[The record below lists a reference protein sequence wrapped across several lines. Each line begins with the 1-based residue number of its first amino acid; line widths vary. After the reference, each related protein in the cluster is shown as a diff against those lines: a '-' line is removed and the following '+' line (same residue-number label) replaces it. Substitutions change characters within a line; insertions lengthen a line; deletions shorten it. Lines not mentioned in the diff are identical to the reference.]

1 MPRIASWPAKKAS
14 DQPSETMNKYD
25 AIIVGA
31 GHNGLTNAAYLAK
44 AGLDVLVLEKND
56 YIGGA
61 AVSREL
67 HKGWT
72 YSNCSYVCSMMR
84 QALHRDLDLGRHGL
98 ILVPYL
104 GNINFGDDGRGLI
117 TYNDDEA
124 SYLELKRH
132 SPHDA
137 DAMYRFQTDLT
148 RYSQFIRK
156 TLLRTPP
163 DPASFRPR
171 DIRELLFLAKE
182 FRKLGKRE
190 IHEYVRFFTMSAAD
204 FLDDYFENDLVKAS
218 MASPGII
225 GTALGVYSPGT
236 SYVLLHHVMGDV
248 DGNIG
253 AWGLAR
259 GGMGAISRALAGAVK
274 EHGGEI
280 RTNAGVQQVL
290 VRNGK
295 ATGVALENGEEITA
309 RIIVSNLDA
318 KRTFTKIVDRNHLPE
333 QVYERARNF
342 KIRGS
347 SGKVNIALSGLPKFT
362 GIPENPYIN
371 RGGFGFTGSL
381 ETMERAY
388 DCWKRGKWSDDP
400 FIESVIPSAWD
411 PTVAPPGQH
420 WMSNFIQYC
429 PPRLADG
436 PWTPEKRDQFGQT
449 VIDKIER
456 YSPGFKDLIVH
467 MEVRTPHEI
476 EQEIGLTEGNIF
488 QGELTIDQLLFNRP
502 FPGYAQYRTPI
513 KNMYMCGSSTHPGG
527 GVSSACGANAAREIL
542 LDLKRPNTVPED
554 DFYDE

>member
-1 MPRIASWPAKKAS
+1 MK
-14 DQPSETMNKYD
+14 NYD
-25 AIIVGA
+25 AIIIGA

-44 AGLDVLVLEKND
+44 AGLDVLVVEKNE

-67 HKGWT
+67 HDGFK
-72 YSNCSYVCSMMR
+72 YSSCSYVCSLMR
-84 QALHRDLDLGRHGL
+84 QAIHRDLDLTRHGL
-98 ILVPYL
+98 VLVPYL
-104 GNINFGDDGRGLI
+104 GTVSFPDEGAPLI
-117 TYNDDEA
+117 AYNTGAAD
-124 SYLELKRH
+124 YNELRRI

-137 DAMYRFQTDLT
+137 DAMFRFHADLD
-148 RYSQFIRK
+148 RYAKLIRK

-163 DPASFRPR
+163 NPTSLRPR
-171 DIRELLFLAKE
+171 DLQELLFLGKE
-182 FRKLGKRE
+182 FLSLGEKE
-190 IHEYVRFFTMSAAD
+190 LYEYIRFFTMSAAE
-204 FLDDYFENDLVKAS
+204 FLEDYFENDLIKAS

-225 GTALGVYSPGT
+225 GTALGVCSPG
-236 SYVLLHHVMGDV
+236 SAYILLHHVMGDV

-259 GGMGAISRALAGAVK
+259 GGMGAISNAIAGAVRQYN
-274 EHGGEI
+274 GEI
-280 RTNAGVQQVL
+280 RTNAGVDKIL
-290 VRNGK
+290 VKNGK
-295 ATGVALENGEEITA
+295 ATGVVLENGEEINA
-309 RIIVSNLDA
+309 GIVVSNLDA
-318 KRTFTKIVDRNHLPE
+318 KRTFTKVMDKGDLPPGI
-333 QVYERARNF
+333 YEKAMNF

-347 SGKVNIALSGLPKFT
+347 SGKVNIALSALPKFT
-362 GIPENPYIN
+362 GVPDNKYIN
-371 RGGFGFTGSL
+371 RGGQAFVGSI

-388 DCWKRGKWSDDP
+388 DCWKRGKWSENP

-429 PPRLADG
+429 PPELADG

-456 YSPGFKDLIVH
+456 YSPGFKDLILH
-467 MEVRTPHEI
+467 MEVRTPHDI
-476 EQEIGLTEGNIF
+476 ENEVGLTEGNIF

-502 FPGYAQYRTPI
+502 FPGYAQYRMPV

-542 LDLKRPNTVPED
+542 MDLKRPNTVPKD

>member
-1 MPRIASWPAKKAS
+1 MSR
-14 DQPSETMNKYD
+14 YD
-25 AIIVGA
+25 AIVIGA
-31 GHNGLTNAAYLAK
+31 GHNGLTSAAYLAK
-44 AGLDVLVLEKND
+44 AGLKVVVVEKND

-61 AVSREL
+61 SVTREL
-67 HKGWT
+67 HEGWK

-84 QALHRDLDLGRHGL
+84 QALHRDLDLSRHGL

-104 GNINFGDDGRGLI
+104 GTINFGDG
-117 TYNDDEA
+117 DERLFSYHDEQA
-124 SYLELKRH
+124 AYLELKRH

-137 DAMYRFQTDLT
+137 DAMSRFQADLN

-163 DPASFRPR
+163 DPTSFRPR
-171 DIRELLFLAKE
+171 DIMEFLFLAKQLW
-182 FRKLGKRE
+182 RLGERE
-190 IHEYVRFFTMSAAD
+190 IYEYVRFFTMSATD
-204 FLDDYFENDLVKAS
+204 FLDDYFENDLIKAA

-225 GTALGVYSPGT
+225 GTALGVYSPGS
-236 SYVLLHHVMGDV
+236 SYILLHHVMGDV

-259 GGMGAISRALAGAVK
+259 GGMGAISNALANALQ

-280 RTNAGVQQVL
+280 LTNSGVRKIV
-290 VRNGK
+290 VDGRK
-295 ATGVALENGEEITA
+295 ATGVLLENGDELSA
-309 RIIVSNLDA
+309 RIVVSNLDA
-318 KRTFTKIVDRNHLPE
+318 KRTFTQIIEKEDLPDSI
-333 QVYERARNF
+333 YAKASNF

-347 SGKVNIALSGLPKFT
+347 SGKVNIALSDLPKFT
-362 GIPENPYIN
+362 YVPENRYLN
-371 RGGFGFTGSL
+371 RGGQGFTGSM
-381 ETMERAY
+381 ETLERAY

-400 FIESVIPSAWD
+400 FVESVIPSAWD

-420 WMSNFIQYC
+420 WMSNFVQYC

-436 PWTPEKRDQFGQT
+436 PWTPAKRDAFGEA
-449 VIDKIER
+449 VVNKIER
-456 YSPGFKDLIVH
+456 YSPGFRDLIVH

-488 QGELTIDQLLFNRP
+488 QGELTIDQLFFNRP
-502 FPGYAQYRTPI
+502 FPGYGQYRMPV
-513 KNMYMCGSSTHPGG
+513 KNLYMCGSSTHPGG

-542 LDLKRPNTVPED
+542 IDLKRRNTVPED

>member
-1 MPRIASWPAKKAS
+1 VI
-14 DQPSETMNKYD
+14 
-25 AIIVGA
+25 GA

-61 AVSREL
+61 SVSREMID
-67 HKGWT
+67 GWT
-72 YSNCSYVCSMMR
+72 YSSSSYVCSMLR

-98 ILVPYL
+98 LLVPYL
-104 GNINFGDDGRGLI
+104 GTVNFADDGTVL
-117 TYNDDEA
+117 TAYTDEEA
-124 SYLELKRH
+124 NNLELKRH

-137 DAMYRFQTDLT
+137 DAMHRFQADLA
-148 RYSQFIRK
+148 RYAQLIRK
-156 TLLRTPP
+156 TLLRTPA
-163 DPASFRPR
+163 DPTSFRPR
-171 DIRELLFLAKE
+171 DIRELLFMAKL
-182 FRKLGKRE
+182 FWALGEKE
-190 IHEYVRFFTMSAAD
+190 IYEYARFFTMSAAD
-204 FLDDYFENDLVKAS
+204 FLDDYFENDLIKAA

-236 SYVLLHHVMGDV
+236 SYILLHHVMGDV

-259 GGMGAISRALAGAVK
+259 GGMGAISNAIAGALQ

-280 RTNAGVQQVL
+280 RTNAGVQKIQVDK
-290 VRNGK
+290 GK
-295 ATGVALENGEEITA
+295 AVGVVLENGDEIYA
-309 RIIVSNLDA
+309 RIVVSNLDA
-318 KRTFTKIVDRNHLPE
+318 KRTFTQIMDEQDLPGDIVR
-333 QVYERARNF
+333 RARNF

-347 SGKVNIALSGLPKFT
+347 SGKVNIALSGLPKFL
-362 GIPENPYIN
+362 GVPDNRYVD
-371 RGGFGFTGSL
+371 RGGQGFTGSL

-388 DCWKRGKWSDDP
+388 DCWKRGRWSDDP

-411 PTVAPPGQH
+411 PTVAPPGKH

-429 PPRLADG
+429 PPKLADG

-449 VIDKIER
+449 IVDKIER

-467 MEVRTPHEI
+467 MEVRTPHEM

-502 FPGYAQYRTPI
+502 FPGYAQYRMPVR
-513 KNMYMCGSSTHPGG
+513 NLYMCGSSTHPGG

-542 LDLKRPNTVPED
+542 MDLKRPNTVPED
-554 DFYDE
+554 DCYDE

>member
-1 MPRIASWPAKKAS
+1 MK
-14 DQPSETMNKYD
+14 QYD
-25 AIIVGA
+25 AVVIGA

-44 AGLDVLVLEKND
+44 AGLDVLVVEKND

-61 AVSREL
+61 AVSREM
-67 HKGWT
+67 HEGWT
-72 YSNCSYVCSMMR
+72 YSSCSYVCSMMR
-84 QALHRDLDLGRHGL
+84 QALHRDLDLSRHGL
-98 ILVPYL
+98 LLVPYL
-104 GNINFGDDGRGLI
+104 GTVNFADDGTVL
-117 TYNDDEA
+117 TAYTDEEA
-124 SYLELKRH
+124 NNLELKRH

-137 DAMYRFQTDLT
+137 DSMHRFKADLA
-148 RYSQFIRK
+148 RYAQLIRK

-163 DPASFRPR
+163 DPTSFRPR

-182 FRKLGKRE
+182 FWALGEKE
-190 IHEYVRFFTMSAAD
+190 LYEYVRFFTISAAD
-204 FLDDYFENDLVKAS
+204 FLEDYFENDLIKAA

-236 SYVLLHHVMGDV
+236 SYILLHHVMGDV

-259 GGMGAISRALAGAVK
+259 GGMGAISNALAGALQ

-280 RTNAGVQQVL
+280 RTNAGVQKIL
-290 VRNGK
+290 VDKRK
-295 ATGVALENGEEITA
+295 AVGVVLENGDEIYA
-309 RIIVSNLDA
+309 RIVVSNLDA
-318 KRTFTKIVDRNHLPE
+318 KRTFTQIMDEQDLPE
-333 QVYERARNF
+333 DVVRRARNF

-347 SGKVNIALSGLPKFT
+347 SGKVNIALSGLPKFL
-362 GIPENPYIN
+362 GVPDNRYID
-371 RGGFGFTGSL
+371 RGGQGFTGSL

-388 DCWKRGKWSDDP
+388 DCWKRGRWSDDP

-411 PTVAPPGQH
+411 PTVAPPGKH

-429 PPRLADG
+429 PPVLADG
-436 PWTPEKRDQFGQT
+436 PWTAEKRDQFGRT
-449 VIDKIER
+449 VVDKIER

-467 MEVRTPHEI
+467 MEVRTPHDM

-502 FPGYAQYRTPI
+502 FPGYAQYRMPV

-542 LDLKRPNTVPED
+542 LDLKRPNTVPQD
-554 DFYDE
+554 DCYDE